1 MTQFTY
7 APDTVIL
14 PNSRISEAI
23 RYGGVVAVWLGVT
36 AVQPRL
42 GMEIWR
48 NRRPDSPLRRRTEQR
63 IPSQIGKSAA
73 SQPF

>member
-1 MTQFTY
+1 MTRYTY

-36 AVQPRL
+36 AIQPRL
-42 GMEIWR
+42 GLEIWR
-48 NRRPDSPLRRRTEQR
+48 RRRPDSPLRRRSEQR
-63 IPSQIGKSAA
+63 IPSQIVKRAV
-73 SQPF
+73 P